1 MDAGENGE
9 DNKTSRLLGGVDGG
23 SMSATGPS
31 IGGGE
36 SGAPSADVE
45 PDPALPLSATGPLMA
60 GGEERSSESLCDDIR
75 CDCVDGGKKSVEYTP
90 HQFLA

>member
-36 SGAPSADVE
+36 SGASSANVK
-45 PDPALPLSATGPLMA
+45 PDPALQLSATGPLVV
-60 GGEERSSESLCDDIR
+60 GGEEGTSASHCNDIR
-75 CDCVDGGKKSVEYTP
+75 CDCVNGMIKSVEYET
-90 HQFLA
+90 